1 MQLAEH
7 WRWRYRD
14 DATGRVCRTSFQ
26 LTAEEAERRF
36 RGAERIEGS
45 MTLREVDIHDVAQS
59 VARVFHESHRSVS

>member
-1 MQLAEH
+1 MGVAEH

-14 DATGRVCRTSFQ
+14 AATGRVCRTSFQ

-45 MTLREVDIHDVAQS
+45 MSLREVESHDFAEAS
-59 VARVFHESHRSVS
+59 PRAFHESSRPVP